1 MRPRA
6 PGPAARSAPGAG
18 GRRPPGTLAPVL
30 PPGLLATLPVGAV
43 VPDLLA
49 ALAHAGAA
57 VLQAPPGTGKTTLV
71 PLALADAL
79 PGRVLV
85 AEPRRVAARAAA
97 ARMAALLGE
106 EVGGTV
112 GYAVRGERRAG
123 PGTRVEVVT
132 TGLLL
137 RRLLAAEDLPGVSA
151 VLLDEVHER
160 QLDLDLA
167 LAFCV
172 QARRLLREDLRLVAA
187 SATLAA
193 DRLAAVL
200 GGGPGAPAPVVTATA
215 PVHPLQV
222 RWCPP
227 SRPVRPPE
235 GLRVDPALLEH
246 VAGLVQ
252 RAVAELDGD
261 VLAFLPG
268 AGEITAVQ
276 RRLHLPGVDV
286 AVLTGGHGAREQD
299 AALRPGPRRRV
310 VLATAV
316 AESSLTVPGVRV
328 VVDAGL
334 ARVPRVDH
342 ARGLSGLDTVRVS
355 RAGAEQRAGRAA
367 REAPGTVLRAWSAAE
382 HALLVPDPAPEIA
395 TGDLAS
401 FALLAACWGEVADL
415 PLLDAPPA
423 GPLAAARASLAR
435 LGLLDAAG
443 AVTPAGRA
451 AAAVGA
457 HPRLARALLDGAPLV
472 GATRAAEVVALVGE
486 DVRGRDDDLAAT
498 WRAARAGR
506 LPGAEQWRR
515 EARRLRAAVPAGA
528 GEGGGELPDDLA
540 AGLVTALAFPERVA
554 HRRGAGWASVGGTR
568 FEPGPGSALEGAQW
582 VAVAVADRAPGR
594 ASARVRAA
602 APLEE
607 DLARTVVA
615 PVVADE
621 VLWRDGDVVAR
632 RVERL
637 GELELSARPLPDPPP
652 EAVAAA
658 VAEGLRREG
667 PGLLRWSAAARSLRQ
682 RVACCR
688 AALGEPWP
696 DLGDRALAADPGG
709 WLGPQLAAVRSRA
722 DLARL
727 DVAAALRRT
736 LPWEVAARLEELAP
750 EAVVVPSGRRAALD
764 YADPAAPVLALKLQE
779 AFGWRSGP
787 RVAGGRVAVVVHL
800 LSPAGRPLA
809 VTADLESFWRNGY
822 PGVRAEN
829 RGRYPKHPWPEDP
842 LAAEPTARTSAAVR
856 RDARPR

>member
-1 MRPRA
+1 M
-6 PGPAARSAPGAG
+6 
-18 GRRPPGTLAPVL
+18 LL
-30 PPGLLATLPVGAV
+30 PPGLLDTLPVGAV

-49 ALAHAGAA
+49 ALERTGTA

-71 PLALADAL
+71 PLALAASV

-137 RRLLAAEDLPGVSA
+137 RRLLSAEDLPGVSA

-160 QLDLDLA
+160 QVELDLA
-167 LAFCV
+167 MAFCL

-193 DRLAAVL
+193 DRLAALL
-200 GGGPGAPAPVVTATA
+200 GDGPGAPAPVVSATA
-215 PVHPLQV
+215 PVHPLHV

-227 SRPVRPPE
+227 PRPVRPPE

-246 VAGLVQ
+246 VAALV
-252 RAVAELDGD
+252 RGAVAELDGD
-261 VLAFLPG
+261 VLVFLPG
-268 AGEITAVQ
+268 AGEIAAVQ
-276 RRLHLPGVDV
+276 RRLGLPGVDV
-286 AVLTGGHGAREQD
+286 AVLTGGLGAREQD

-328 VVDAGL
+328 VVDSGL

-342 ARGLSGLDTVRVS
+342 ARGLAGLDTVRVS

-367 REAPGTVLRAWSAAE
+367 REAPGTVLRAWSSAD
-382 HALLVPDPAPEIA
+382 HALLVPEPAPGIA
-395 TGDLAS
+395 TGDLAP

-415 PLLDAPPA
+415 PLLDRPPA
-423 GPLAAARASLAR
+423 GPLAAARRVLHD

-472 GATRAAEVVALVGE
+472 GAARAAEVVALVGE
-486 DVRGRDDDLAAT
+486 DVRGRDDDLVAT

-506 LPGAEQWRR
+506 VPGAEQWRR
-515 EARRLRAAVPAGA
+515 ETRRLRASLPAGDPPSA
-528 GEGGGELPDDLA
+528 ASPPGELPDDLA

-554 HRRGAGWASVGGTR
+554 LRRGAGWASTGGTR
-568 FEPGPGSALEGAQW
+568 FEAGPGSALTGATW
-582 VAVAVADRAPGR
+582 LAVAVADRAPGR

-602 APLEE
+602 APLDEE
-607 DLARTVVA
+607 LARAVVA

-621 VLWRDGDVVAR
+621 VAWRDGDVVAR

-652 EAVAAA
+652 AQVAAA

-667 PGLLRWSAAARSLRQ
+667 LGVLRLDGAARSLRQ

-696 DLGDRALAADPGG
+696 DWSDEALSADPGR
-709 WLGPQLAAVRSRA
+709 WLGPGLARVRSRA
-722 DLARL
+722 DLRRL
-727 DVAAALRRT
+727 DVAGALRRA
-736 LPWEVAARLEELAP
+736 LPWEAAARLDELAP
-750 EAVVVPSGRRAALD
+750 EALAVPSGRRVALD
-764 YADPAAPVLALKLQE
+764 YADPAAPVLSLKLQE
-779 AFGWRSGP
+779 AFGWRTGP

-842 LAAEPTARTSAAVR
+842 LAAVPTARTSAALR
-856 RDARPR
+856 RDAPRR

>member
-1 MRPRA
+1 M
-6 PGPAARSAPGAG
+6 
-18 GRRPPGTLAPVL
+18 L
-30 PPGLLATLPVGAV
+30 PPGLLDTLPVGAV
-43 VPDLLA
+43 VPDLLT
-49 ALAHAGAA
+49 ALGAAGAA

-106 EVGGTV
+106 PVGGSV

-167 LAFCV
+167 LALCV
-172 QARRLLREDLRLVAA
+172 QARRLLREDLALVAA
-187 SATLAA
+187 SATIAPG
-193 DRLAAVL
+193 RLAALL
-200 GGGPGAPAPVVTATA
+200 GEEGGPPAPVVTATA
-215 PVHPLQV
+215 AVHPLEV

-227 SRPVRPPE
+227 PRPVRPPE
-235 GLRVDPALLEH
+235 GLRVDPALLDH
-246 VAGLVQ
+246 VARLV
-252 RAVAELDGD
+252 RTAVAELDGD
-261 VLAFLPG
+261 VLVFLPG
-268 AGEITAVQ
+268 AGEVAAVG
-276 RRLHLPGVDV
+276 RRLDDLPGGHPGIDV
-286 AVLTGGHGAREQD
+286 AVLTGGLGAREQD

-367 REAPGTVLRAWSAAE
+367 REAPGAVLRAWSAAE
-382 HALLVPDPAPEIA
+382 HALLVPDAAPEIA
-395 TGDLAS
+395 TGDLTP
-401 FALLAACWGEVADL
+401 FALTAACWGEVADL
-415 PLLDAPPA
+415 PLLDAPPP
-423 GPLAAARASLAR
+423 GPLAAARSLLHR
-435 LGLLDAAG
+435 LGLLDPAG
-443 AVTPAGRA
+443 AVTPTGRA

-457 HPRLARALLDGAPLV
+457 HPRLARALLDGAGLA
-472 GATRAAEVVALVGE
+472 GAGRAAEVVALLSE
-486 DVRGRDDDLAAT
+486 DVRGPGDDLVAT

-506 LPGAEQWRR
+506 LPEAERWRR
-515 EARRLRAAVPAGA
+515 EVRRLRAAVP
-528 GEGGGELPDDLA
+528 GEASTAPPGDLPDDLA
-540 AGLVTALAFPERVA
+540 AGLVTALAFPDRVA
-554 HRRGAGWASVGGTR
+554 RRRGGGWASTGGPR
-568 FEPGPGSALEGAQW
+568 FETGPGSALAGADW
-582 VAVAVADRAPGR
+582 LAVAVADRAPGR

-602 APLEE
+602 APLTEE
-607 DLARTVVA
+607 LARAVVA
-615 PVVADE
+615 PAVADE
-621 VLWRDGDVVAR
+621 VAWRDGDVVAR

-637 GELELSARPLPDPPP
+637 GELELSARPLPHAPPDL
-652 EAVAAA
+652 VAAA

-667 PGLLRWSAAARSLRQ
+667 LGPLRVTPAVRSLRQ

-696 DLGDRALAADPGG
+696 DLGDEALVADPVS
-709 WLGPQLAAVRSRA
+709 WLGPELAAVRSRA
-722 DLARL
+722 ELARI
-727 DVAAALRRT
+727 DVAAALRRV
-736 LPWEVAARLEELAP
+736 LPWEVAARLDELAP
-750 EAVVVPSGRRAALD
+750 EALPVPSGRRVALD

-779 AFGWRSGP
+779 AFGWRAGP
-787 RVAGGRVAVVVHL
+787 RVVGGRVPVVLHL

-809 VTADLESFWRNGY
+809 VTADLESFWHSAY
-822 PGVRAEN
+822 PAVRAEN

-842 LAAEPTARTSAAVR
+842 LSAEPTARTNAAAR
-856 RDARPR
+856 RGPR